1 MRCGTACFRGT
12 TCFPRLKGKAPLE
25 ATLCICLPSAGV
37 WGPRGRS
44 PLVSSDKAE
53 GGGPLGALFRNWY
66 EDILALRCASDTN
79 ANATKVSENWLRPSA
94 RFYPF
99 QG

>member
-1 MRCGTACFRGT
+1 MSERGDCRQPLLT
-12 TCFPRLKGKAPLE
+12 GGIGKEE
-25 ATLCICLPSAGV
+25 ADVI
-37 WGPRGRS
+37 
-44 PLVSSDKAE
+44 SSDKAE